1 MFRCYRWYLLPRRW
15 LNGSSTDG
23 IYMGAGGPRVGVHS
37 TYISDIYPLLYFL
50 PQKLS
55 LTSGWSNTIQLT
67 KMFPGST
74 WSVSTLSIASEY
86 GCCTFDPSVTA
97 LICLKTSF
105 QPSGKLG
112 NELPLMYITSALLG
126 PAEPHMTNG
135 VPWQTPSQQRRKSIP
150 PSGLWT
156 GMLLN

>member
-1 MFRCYRWYLLPRRW
+1 MSRCYRWYLLPRRW

-67 KMFPGST
+67 KMFPGSM
-74 WSVSTLSIASEY
+74 WSVSALSIASEY

-135 VPWQTPSQQRRKSIP
+135 VPWQTPSQQIP